1 MEEIREHWTS
11 RPTFIIA
18 AIGSAVGLGNL
29 WRFPYVAAQNG
40 GGAFL
45 IPYLIAILTTG
56 IPLMILEY
64 GLGQSMQS
72 AAPKAFGRLGRK
84 FEWVG
89 WFALMVSSVICIY
102 YAAVMAWCWRY
113 LWASLTLEWGPTHE
127 SIGQFFGKV
136 IAPSGKPEDVFAGIN
151 WSVLIGL
158 AITWAVIYWII
169 CRGVGRVGKVVMV
182 TVPLPLLLII
192 VLIVRGLTL
201 HGANVGLN
209 YYLAPSWEYLLKGQ
223 TWLAAYG
230 QVFFSLSLGF
240 GIMVAYASYMPK
252 NQDVS
257 NSAFLTTFANCA
269 TSYLAGF
276 AVFSVLGYL
285 AVSTNQDI
293 VKAAGNGGPGLVF
306 VVYPEA
312 INSLPA
318 ALGPYTK
325 TIFGIVFFV
334 MLLSLGIDSAF
345 SLVEA
350 VVAGIRD
357 KWPHI
362 NRARVTATV
371 CAISF
376 LLGLVFITN
385 AGLVWLDI
393 VDHWCNNYGLVTVGL
408 LECVII
414 GWLIK
419 PDPLMDSINE
429 SAEIRVGTWWLVC
442 IKFITPIVLCTLLA
456 LNVRKEFMEQYGNY
470 EFWALLVGGWLMLLG
485 AAVAAFLLTNATREE
500 AVQ

>member
-64 GLGQSMQS
+64 GVGQSMQG
-72 AAPKAFGRLGRK
+72 AAPKAFARLGRK

-89 WFALMVSSVICIY
+89 WFALMVSSIICIY
-102 YAAVMAWCWRY
+102 YVAVMAWCWRY
-113 LWASLTLEWGPTHE
+113 LWASLSIEWGPTHE
-127 SIGQFFGKV
+127 SIGEFFGQV
-136 IAPSGKPEDVFAGIN
+136 IARSDKPLDVFAGIN

-158 AITWAVIYWII
+158 AITWIMIYWII
-169 CRGVGRVGKVVMV
+169 CRGVGRVGKVVLI
-182 TVPLPLLLII
+182 TVPLPVILII

-201 HGANVGLN
+201 PGAAVGLN
-209 YYLAPSWEYLLKGQ
+209 YYLAPSWQYLLKGQ

-240 GIMVAYASYMPK
+240 GILTAYASYLPK
-252 NQDVS
+252 DQDIS
-257 NSAFLTTFANCA
+257 NSAFITTFADSV

-276 AVFSVLGYL
+276 AVFSILGYF
-285 AVSTNQDI
+285 AVATNQDI

-306 VVYPEA
+306 MVYPEA

-318 ALGPYTK
+318 ALGPFTK
-325 TIFGIVFFV
+325 SIFGIVFFV

-350 VVAGIRD
+350 VVAGIHD
-357 KWPHI
+357 KWPRV
-362 NRARVTATV
+362 NRARIAAII
-371 CAISF
+371 CAVSF
-376 LLGLVFITN
+376 ILGIIFITD

-408 LECVII
+408 LECII
-414 GWLIK
+414 VGWLIK
-419 PDPLMDSINE
+419 TSTLMDSINE
-429 SAEIRVGTWWLVC
+429 SAEIRVGMWWLLC

-456 LNVRKEFMEQYGNY
+456 LNVRTELMERYSGY
-470 EFWALLVGGWLMLLG
+470 DLWALLAGGWLMLLG
-485 AAVAAFLLTNATREE
+485 AAVAAFFLTWAAREE
-500 AVQ
+500 AAQ